1 MRERGLSS
9 WEMSLGSEPE
19 LSLAAVVL
27 PRSSRLAAEDTD
39 TWLEPSWVLSRRSAV
54 LAALQGVKDGTE
66 WDKWRKILRF
76 FLKGDGCAL
85 RAVRGF

>member
-1 MRERGLSS
+1 M
-9 WEMSLGSEPE
+9 PVV
-19 LSLAAVVL
+19 SLAAVVL
-27 PRSSRLAAEDTD
+27 PRSSRLAAEETD

-54 LAALQGVKDGTE
+54 LAALEGVSDDTE
-66 WDKWRKILRF
+66 WDNMDWKVLRF